1 MDHYTALVLSD
12 VGRRSEDSEEES
24 SVINDC
30 NIIQQSRSQEEE
42 ECEGLS
48 TASYPPPLQSGPGV
62 LMLFRTSEFLHQ
74 YYSNFIRFPQYFT
87 LL

>member
-48 TASYPPPLQSGPGV
+48 TASYPPPQSGPGV
-62 LMLFRTSEFLHQ
+62 MFW
-74 YYSNFIRFPQYFT
+74 
-87 LL
+87 

>member
-42 ECEGLS
+42 ECEGLR
-48 TASYPPPLQSGPGV
+48 P
-62 LMLFRTSEFLHQ
+62 
-74 YYSNFIRFPQYFT
+74 I
-87 LL
+87 LLLLSRDQE

>member
-12 VGRRSEDSEEES
+12 VGQRSEDSEEES

-48 TASYPPPLQSGPGV
+48 TASYPPPQSGSGV
-62 LMLFRTSEFLHQ
+62 MLVRIFTPILFQFHSISPIF
-74 YYSNFIRFPQYFT
+74 YTFII
-87 LL
+87 L